1 MNIRPDIEEFIGQL
15 EIYAKRELNYPLEVG
30 EILQIVMQTGLIRE
44 FENLIFQAKFLV
56 RTQEIMKR
64 IGPGTNG
71 FEKLSAEFQLNVKK
85 SIDFLNMFLERAP
98 SEVARKLTEMFTI
111 METDSFHQFM
121 KLSSDLSYI
130 KNWQVDGKP
139 LPYEIKSDEKLAVQH
154 AGESKIHEEKIHL
167 ILIQIKKS
175 AILCAIFFLLFLFID
190 SPVTIFG
197 WILSLGIESFLV
209 YIVLQIYS
217 LQRTPKS

>member
-1 MNIRPDIEEFIGQL
+1 MNIRPDIEEFISQL
-15 EIYAKRELNYPLEVG
+15 EIFAKRKLNYPLEVG
-30 EILQIVMQTGLIRE
+30 EILQVVLQTGLIRE

-56 RTQEIMKR
+56 KTQEIMQR

-85 SIDFLNMFLERAP
+85 SIDFLNMLLERAP
-98 SEVARKLTEMFTI
+98 SEVARKLTEMFI
-111 METDSFHQFM
+111 VMETNSFHQFM

-139 LPYEIKSDEKLAVQH
+139 LPYEMKSDGRLIVQNIV
-154 AGESKIHEEKIHL
+154 ERNVLEEKINV
-167 ILIQIKKS
+167 IFSQIKKS
-175 AILCAIFFLLFLFID
+175 ALLCAILFLFFLLID
-190 SPVTIFG
+190 SPVTILG